1 MDELTKK
8 KRIRAG
14 HRDKRK
20 LTNYNSEGET
30 DKNALKQLRD
40 TLKDKIEALKNLD
53 ATIIELLSDSKDED
67 AEEELAKEIEESD
80 DIIADMQ
87 KVILDISDVINEA
100 IVQSATVTDDTTLN
114 SSLSSET
121 KKIICAK
128 LPKLEVKK
136 FGGKLQEWQEFWDS
150 FDSAVNQNEGLAD
163 VDKFAYLRSLLIE
176 PARSAISGF
185 ALTSAN
191 YNEAIDLLKRR
202 YGKKNAIQKAHIQ
215 ELMNMKPVC
224 NDRDTEKLRK
234 LYDTCETNYRGLKA
248 LGVDETAHSTI
259 VVPEILEKLPESFRL
274 TITRDTNFSEWSMT
288 EVMDAFLKEIEL
300 REAHKPNDRKT
311 REPRKAKEY
320 IYGHAGGSAAALFTR
335 QGHGNYGR
343 IKCAYCLGEHSHE
356 NCKKITD
363 INERKQL
370 IRKSVC
376 EGTGVPTDYVQS
388 NHSILGSQSRVALL
402 TAQALVKGVKGSPRV
417 RVLFDTGSHKSFVSR
432 KVVKAAGVPAKRKEW
447 IEIKSFGQERAEG
460 KLQDVF
466 ELEVLPVTGG
476 ESVNIEAYG
485 VEYVSQIRNE
495 HVELKKRDYSHL
507 QGLWFSDVCKENEV
521 LEIEVLIG
529 ADYLWCFQE
538 GNVVRG
544 KADEPVA
551 VQTRLGWVLSGP
563 MKVSGSGNETNSM
576 HVVDVNFLV
585 QDNSSCT
592 KLDESIHRLWDFET
606 LGIRQEDEV
615 HESLKDSIKFNGTRC
630 SVKLPWKEG
639 HSALPSNYNISLKRL
654 K

>member
-1 MDELTKK
+1 
-8 KRIRAG
+8 
-14 HRDKRK
+14 
-20 LTNYNSEGET
+20 
-30 DKNALKQLRD
+30 
-40 TLKDKIEALKNLD
+40 
-53 ATIIELLSDSKDED
+53 
-67 AEEELAKEIEESD
+67 
-80 DIIADMQ
+80 
-87 KVILDISDVINEA
+87 
-100 IVQSATVTDDTTLN
+100 
-114 SSLSSET
+114 
-121 KKIICAK
+121 
-128 LPKLEVKK
+128 
-136 FGGKLQEWQEFWDS
+136 
-150 FDSAVNQNEGLAD
+150 
-163 VDKFAYLRSLLIE
+163 
-176 PARSAISGF
+176 
-185 ALTSAN
+185 
-191 YNEAIDLLKRR
+191 
-202 YGKKNAIQKAHIQ
+202 
-215 ELMNMKPVC
+215 
-224 NDRDTEKLRK
+224 
-234 LYDTCETNYRGLKA
+234 
-248 LGVDETAHSTI
+248 
-259 VVPEILEKLPESFRL
+259 
-274 TITRDTNFSEWSMT
+274 
-288 EVMDAFLKEIEL
+288 MDAFLKEIEL
-300 REAHKPNDRKT
+300 REAHKPTTEKPENHERRKNN
-311 REPRKAKEY
+311 

-370 IRKSVC
+370 IRKYGRCFICLKKGHISKNCSSNVNCNACGKRHHRSVC
-376 EGTGVPTDYVQS
+376 EGTGVPTDHVQS
-388 NHSILGSQSRVALL
+388 NHSILGSQSRVALQ

-447 IEIKSFGQERAEG
+447 IEIKSFGQEKAEG
-460 KLQDVF
+460 KLHDVF

-476 ESVNIEAYG
+476 ESMKIEAYG

-563 MKVSGSGNETNSM
+563 MKVNGSSNETNSM
-576 HVVDVNFLV
+576 HVVDVNFLA

-592 KLDESIHRLWDFET
+592 KLDDFIHRLWDFET

-615 HESLKDSIKFNGTRC
+615 HESLKDSIKFNGTRY

-654 K
+654 KGEQTSDKAFLSYEQASDGLAKGGFRLRKWLSNGKELLKRIEQSEERA